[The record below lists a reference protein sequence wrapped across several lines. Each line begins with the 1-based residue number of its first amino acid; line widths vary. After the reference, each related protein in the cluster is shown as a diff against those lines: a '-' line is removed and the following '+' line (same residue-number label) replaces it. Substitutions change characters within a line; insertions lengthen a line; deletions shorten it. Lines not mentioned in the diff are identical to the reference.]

1 MFENLRRRP
10 TPTGLLEII
19 AEVRRRWR
27 LKLALRGGARL
38 FLATLAVLL
47 VAAFAMEW
55 ARFSP
60 TSILAFRV
68 LIPLALLAG
77 VWWFM
82 VRPLRLRVTDE
93 QVALYLEEHEP
104 SLQAT
109 LLSAV
114 ESTRAGHEPLS
125 PALVKRVVEQALEAC
140 SRADSARGVE
150 RLQLRR
156 YGLALGGVAVVALL
170 TFLAGPAFIR
180 HAMSALLLVA
190 ESVVEA
196 SPYRIQVTPG
206 TVTIPKGADQTITAS
221 LSGFATDDVVLM
233 VRRSPTA
240 AFEPMPL
247 LANEDGGYD
256 GIIFD
261 VAARLDYQVI
271 ADGVQSSVHTLDVEE
286 VPYVQRMTHEYRFP
300 AYTGLEPQTIENG
313 GDIAV
318 LGGTE
323 VRLQIFPTMVTPRGA
338 VTLNEEE
345 TIDLVRQEDGSL
357 TAAFTVARDGSYRIE
372 LEAPGGN
379 LVTGSPQYT
388 IDVLADRAPSV
399 SFNRPGRDVS
409 VSSIEEVFVEAN
421 AEDDYG
427 VRNLELVYSINGGPE
442 QVVRLFSGD
451 RQVQDVSAGHTFY
464 VEELGVETGDSIS
477 YYARAGDNDGIGGA
491 KQSTSNL
498 YFMRIRPFDRDFRR
512 AESQAG
518 GGGGGGGG
526 AGQQVEA
533 LSEQQRQIISA
544 TFNVQRDRA
553 SLSRDQFREN
563 STVVS
568 LSQSRL
574 REQVEGLLTRM
585 NSQLVEQDPAF
596 ATIAALL
603 PQAVEAMKEA
613 ESRLDDARPD
623 DALPL
628 ENRALQFLQKA
639 EEEYETQIS
648 VQQAGGGGGGG
659 GGAMQQ
665 ELADIF
671 EQELDQMANRYETA
685 NQSAQESAEQEVDE
699 LLEKLKEL
707 ARRQEQ
713 EAERQRRRALQGQSS
728 GGGSGAQQRALAE
741 EMEEAAR
748 RLERLAREEQRPDLQ
763 RTAEQLREAADA
775 ARRAAASGDAQAQAQ
790 AQAALE
796 RLRESQRELEGSL
809 AQRAADDV
817 ERARREAD
825 AIAREQQEIAEMVG
839 RLPASPAARGELAQ
853 RINERKDELE
863 ARLGALENDLE
874 RSAQDATRE
883 ERAAARRMSEA
894 AAAISDN
901 RLQDV
906 VNYSQRLVERGTP
919 AQASAA
925 EADIARGI
933 AEVQDRL
940 SEAQAALGQQT
951 PEDRR
956 EQALQQ
962 AERLARAAES
972 MQERTRERAERGG
985 QGQEG
990 QGQEGQGQEGQGQ
1003 SGSGQEGEG
1012 QQGRGQGQGQGQ
1024 GEGQGEGQEGQGG
1037 RGGEGQRGGANG
1049 EGRLARGGQNG
1060 AVGGSR
1066 GGNDLGWGGWW
1077 NGAGVELSDEDIRQL
1092 RGEARQ
1098 YADQIRDL
1106 QGQLSREQ
1114 IDATDLNDVLRQL
1127 SQLNDDRIYQDVE
1140 ELARLQQ
1147 AVADTLKRF
1156 EFGLRRELGAGAG
1169 AIALS
1174 QTDEVPEEHR
1184 QLVEEYYRS
1193 LGRTAR

>member
-38 FLATLAVLL
+38 FLVGLAVLL
-47 VAAFAMEW
+47 GAAFVMEW

-60 TSILAFRV
+60 TSIVAFRV
-68 LIPLALLAG
+68 LIPVVLLA
-77 VWWFM
+77 VAWWFL
-82 VRPLRLRVTDE
+82 VRPLRRRVTDE

-140 SRADSARGVE
+140 ARADSARDVE

-156 YGLALGGVAVVALL
+156 YGLALGGVAAVALL
-170 TFLAGPAFIR
+170 TMLAGPAFIR

-206 TVTIPKGADQTITAS
+206 NTTIPKGADQMVTAS
-221 LSGFATDDVVLM
+221 LTGFVTDDVVLM

-247 LANEDGGYD
+247 VANEEGAFE

-271 ADGVQSSVHTLDVEE
+271 ADGVQSSVHTLEVEE
-286 VPYVQRMTHEYRFP
+286 VPYVQRMAHEYRYP
-300 AYTGLEPQTIENG
+300 SYTGLEPQTIEDG

-323 VRLQIFPTMVTPRGA
+323 VRLQVFPTMVTPRGA
-338 VTLNEEE
+338 VTLNEDE

-399 SFNRPGRDVS
+399 SFNRPGRDIS
-409 VSSIEEVFVEAN
+409 VSSIEEVFVEAS

-427 VRNLELVYSINGGPE
+427 IRDLELVYSINGGPE
-442 QVVRLFSGD
+442 QVVRLFAGD

-477 YYARAGDNDGIGGA
+477 YYARAADNDGISGA
-491 KQSTSNL
+491 KRSTSNL
-498 YFMRIRPFDRDFRR
+498 YFLRIRPFDREFRQ
-512 AESQAG
+512 AQSQG

-526 AGQQVEA
+526 GGQNGQIEA

-544 TFNVQRDRA
+544 TFNVQRDRD
-553 SLSRDQFREN
+553 SLNRDQFREN

-596 ATIAALL
+596 ATIAELL

-613 ESRLDDARPD
+613 ESRLDDAQPN
-623 DALPL
+623 DALPP
-628 ENRALQFLQKA
+628 ENKALQFLQKA
-639 EEEYETQIS
+639 EEEYEMQVS
-648 VQQAGGGGGGG
+648 VQQGGGGGGGG

-665 ELADIF
+665 ELAEIF
-671 EQELDQMANRYETA
+671 EQELDQMASRYETA
-685 NQSAQESAEQEVDE
+685 NQQSQESAEQEVDE

-728 GGGSGAQQRALAE
+728 GSGSGAQQRALADE
-741 EMEEAAR
+741 LEEAAR

-763 RTAEQLREAADA
+763 RTAEQLQDA
-775 ARRAAASGDAQAQAQ
+775 ANSMRRAAASGDAQAQAQ
-790 AQAALE
+790 SQEALE
-796 RLRESQRELEGSL
+796 RLRDAQRELEQSL
-809 AQRAADDV
+809 SQRAADDV

-825 AIAREQQEIAEMVG
+825 AIAREQQEIADMVS
-839 RLPASPAARGELAQ
+839 RLPADRGARGDQAE
-853 RINERKDELE
+853 RINERKDGLE
-863 ARLGALENDLE
+863 ARLGALENDLQ

-883 ERAAARRMSEA
+883 ERGAARRMSEA

-901 RLQDV
+901 RLQDYV
-906 VNYSQRLVERGTP
+906 SYSQNLVNRGTVQ
-919 AQASAA
+919 QAMQAEEQIAA
-925 EADIARGI
+925 GI

-940 SEAQAALGQQT
+940 AEAQAALGEET

-956 EQALQQ
+956 EDALQRTQ
-962 AERLARAAES
+962 RLARVAES
-972 MQERTRERAERGG
+972 LQERTRERAERGG
-985 QGQEG
+985 Q
-990 QGQEGQGQEGQGQ
+990 QGQ
-1003 SGSGQEGEG
+1003 
-1012 QQGRGQGQGQGQ
+1012 
-1024 GEGQGEGQEGQGG
+1024 EGQEGQGG
-1037 RGGEGQRGGANG
+1037 QQGERGQQGQGQGQEGQQGEGQGQGQQGQEGQGGQQGGEGQRGGNG
-1049 EGRLARGGQNG
+1049 DGRLARGGDLTGPGGG
-1060 AVGGSR
+1060 AFR

-1092 RGEARQ
+1092 RSETRQ
-1098 YADQIRDL
+1098 YEDQIREL

-1114 IDATDLNDVLRQL
+1114 IEATDLNDVLSRL
-1127 SQLNDDRIYQDVE
+1127 RELRDERIYKDVE

-1147 AVADTLKRF
+1147 AVVDTLRRF
-1156 EFGLRRELGAGAG
+1156 EFGLRRELGADAG

-1184 QLVEEYYRS
+1184 ELVEEYYRS
-1193 LGRTAR
+1193 LGRTPR

>member
-1 MFENLRRRP
+1 MLENLRRRP

-27 LKLALRGGARL
+27 LKLALRGAARL
-38 FLATLAVLL
+38 FVVALVVLL
-47 VAAFAMEW
+47 GAAFAMEW

-60 TSILAFRV
+60 ASIVAFRV
-68 LIPLALLAG
+68 LIPVVLLA
-77 VWWFM
+77 VAYWFL
-82 VRPLRLRVTDE
+82 VHPLRRKVTDE

-125 PALVKRVVEQALEAC
+125 PALVKRVVEQALEAIA
-140 SRADSARGVE
+140 RADAARDVE
-150 RLQLRR
+150 RLHLRR

-170 TFLAGPAFIR
+170 TILAGPAFIR

-206 TVTIPKGADQTITAS
+206 NVTIPKGADQTVTAS
-221 LSGFATDDVVLM
+221 LTGFATEDVVLM

-247 LANEDGGYD
+247 IANESGEFE

-261 VAARLDYQVI
+261 VAARLDYQVV

-286 VPYVQRMTHEYRFP
+286 VPYVQRMAHEYRFP
-300 AYTGLEPQTIENG
+300 AYTGLEPQAVEDG

-323 VRLQIFPTMVTPRGA
+323 VRLQIFPTMATPRGA

-388 IDVLADRAPSV
+388 IDVLADRAPAV
-399 SFNRPGRDVS
+399 SFNRPGRDTS
-409 VSSIEEVFVEAN
+409 VSSIEEVFVEAT

-427 VRNLELVYSINGGPE
+427 VRNLELVYSVNGGE
-442 QVVRLFSGD
+442 EKVVRLFSGD
-451 RQVQDVSAGHTFY
+451 RQLQDVSAGYTFY

-477 YYARAGDNDGIGGA
+477 YYARATDNDGIAGA
-491 KQSTSNL
+491 KQATSNL
-498 YFMRIRPFDRDFRR
+498 YFMRIRPFGKEFRR
-512 AESQAG
+512 AESQGGG

-526 AGQQVEA
+526 AGQQIDA

-544 TFNVQRDRA
+544 TFNVQRERQT
-553 SLSRDQFREN
+553 LSRDQFREN

-613 ESRLDDARPD
+613 ESHLDDARPN
-623 DALPL
+623 DALPT
-628 ENRALQFLQKA
+628 ENRALKFLQQA

-648 VQQAGGGGGGG
+648 VQQGGGGGGGG

-665 ELADIF
+665 ELAEIF

-685 NQSAQESAEQEVDE
+685 NQSAAESAQQEVDE

-713 EAERQRRRALQGQSS
+713 EAERQRRRALQGQS
-728 GGGSGAQQRALAE
+728 GGSGSGAQQRALADE
-741 EMEEAAR
+741 LEEAAR
-748 RLERLAREEQRPDLQ
+748 RLERLSREEQRPDLQ
-763 RTAEQLREAADA
+763 RTAEQLRDAADA
-775 ARRAAASGDAQAQAQ
+775 MRRAAAGGDAQAQAQ
-790 AQAALE
+790 AQQAAE
-796 RLRESQRELEGSL
+796 RLREAQRELEGALSR
-809 AQRAADDV
+809 RAADDV
-817 ERARREAD
+817 ARARREAD
-825 AIAREQQEIAEMVG
+825 AIAREQEEIANMV
-839 RLPASPAARGELAQ
+839 RQLPEDRAARAQ
-853 RINERKDELE
+853 QAARINERKDELE
-863 ARLGALENDLE
+863 ARVGALENDLE

-883 ERAAARRMSEA
+883 ERAAARRMSDA

-901 RLQDV
+901 RIQDYLS
-906 VNYSQRLVERGTP
+906 YSQNVVSRGTVQ
-919 AQASAA
+919 QAMQAEEQISA
-925 EADIARGI
+925 GI
-933 AEVQDRL
+933 SEVQDRL
-940 SEAQAALGQQT
+940 AEAEAALGEQT

-956 EQALQQ
+956 EEALQRTQ
-962 AERLARAAES
+962 RLARAAES
-972 MQERTRERAERGG
+972 MQERTRESAERSGQNG
-985 QGQEG
+985 QGQQGQDGQGQQGQQGQGQQGQEG
-990 QGQEGQGQEGQGQ
+990 QGQEGQGQGQG
-1003 SGSGQEGEG
+1003 E
-1012 QQGRGQGQGQGQ
+1012 GQGQGQGQ
-1024 GEGQGEGQEGQGG
+1024 GQDGQGG
-1037 RGGEGQRGGANG
+1037 QGGGNG
-1049 EGRLARGGQNG
+1049 DRLARNGQRG
-1060 AVGGSR
+1060 AVGGAR

-1077 NGAGVELSDEDIRQL
+1077 NGANVGPLSDEDIRQL
-1092 RGEARQ
+1092 RGAARQ
-1098 YADQIRDL
+1098 QAEDLRDL
-1106 QGQLSREQ
+1106 RNLLSREQ
-1114 IDATDLNDVLRQL
+1114 IDATDLTEVLRQL
-1127 SQLNDDRIYQDVE
+1127 SQLQDDRIYQDVE

-1147 AVADTLKRF
+1147 AVTDTLKRF

-1184 QLVEEYYRS
+1184 ALVEEYYRS
-1193 LGRTAR
+1193 LGRAAR